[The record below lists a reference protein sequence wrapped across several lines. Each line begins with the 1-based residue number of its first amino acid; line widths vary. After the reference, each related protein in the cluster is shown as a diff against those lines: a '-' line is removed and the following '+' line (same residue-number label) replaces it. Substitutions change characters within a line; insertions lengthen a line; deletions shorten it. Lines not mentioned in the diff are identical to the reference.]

1 MVYYKPA
8 HREIQH
14 SLMFFVARDNELVG
28 DQNLKAMI
36 KMWAANAY
44 VISDNFEYYCVI
56 SKNKIT

>member
-1 MVYYKPA
+1 
-8 HREIQH
+8 
-14 SLMFFVARDNELVG
+14 MFFVARDNELVG

-36 KMWAANAY
+36 KMWATNAY